1 MFIAISGASG
11 SGKSTVM
18 MHLMKRRKN
27 LFLLRHATATT
38 REKRA
43 EDSIY
48 QTYIYMTSEEFEK
61 GVQDDIFIEY
71 ESVHG
76 NFYGTLKQAFE
87 KPIKDQENDYIKDID
102 VKGMLNVRKY
112 LEGKV
117 PMISIFLEVP
127 DDELKRRLLARG
139 ESEERI
145 KVRLERRELERS
157 YKKHFDLVI
166 YNINLEKTLQ
176 EIGDFIDRKRENNKK

>member
-1 MFIAISGASG
+1 MFIAVSGASG

-18 MHLMKRRKN
+18 LELMKKRKN
-27 LFLLRHATATT
+27 LFLLQRASATT
-38 REKRA
+38 REKRK
-43 EDSIY
+43 EDSTY
-48 QTYIYMTSEEFEK
+48 QTYVYMTDEEFEK
-61 GVQDDIFIEY
+61 GIKDDIFIEH

-76 NFYGTLKQAFE
+76 HYYGTLKQAFML
-87 KPIKDQENDYIKDID
+87 PIQHRENDYIKDVD

-127 DDELKRRLLARG
+127 DEELTRRLLARG

-166 YNINLEKTLQ
+166 DNINLEKTLQ
-176 EIGDFIDRKRENNKK
+176 EIGDFIDRKRKNNKN